1 MNLELA
7 GKRAIITG
15 SSSGIGAQIAR
26 TLAGEGAEVVIH
38 GRNRDR
44 TECVQKEI
52 LDLVGKAHAV
62 MGDLYPDADAARI
75 VTEATA
81 AMGGI
86 DIVVNNAG
94 GADGVPA
101 SWDTTAM
108 AGWLMNFQQNL
119 FSSVRVTR
127 AALPILKRNGWGRI
141 IQIATGWAMQP
152 APVAVDYAAAKAAI
166 VNTTVSLAK
175 GLAGTNVTVNT
186 VSPGPILTPAL
197 ERTARGIA
205 ADQGWG
211 EEWTEIE
218 AKFVQ
223 NIVPN
228 PAGRVGR
235 VEDIA
240 NTVAFLA
247 SPLAGYINGANV
259 RVDGG
264 YVSATN

>member
-7 GKRAIITG
+7 GKRAVITG

-26 TLAGEGAEVVIH
+26 TLAREGAEVVIH
-38 GRNRDR
+38 GRNRNR
-44 TECVQKEI
+44 TESVQKEI
-52 LDLVGKAHAV
+52 QDLGGKAHV
-62 MGDLYPDADAARI
+62 VTGDLSLDADAIRI
-75 VTEATA
+75 MTEAVR
-81 AMGGI
+81 AMGGL

-94 GADGVPA
+94 GTDGVPA
-101 SWDTTAM
+101 SWDVATM
-108 AGWLMNFQQNL
+108 DGWLRNFQQNF

-127 AALPILKRNGWGRI
+127 AALPILKSNGWGRI

-197 ERTARGIA
+197 ERAARAVA

-211 EEWTEIE
+211 EEWAEIE

-223 NIVPN
+223 HVVPN

-259 RVDGG
+259 RVDSG
-264 YVSATN
+264 YVSASN